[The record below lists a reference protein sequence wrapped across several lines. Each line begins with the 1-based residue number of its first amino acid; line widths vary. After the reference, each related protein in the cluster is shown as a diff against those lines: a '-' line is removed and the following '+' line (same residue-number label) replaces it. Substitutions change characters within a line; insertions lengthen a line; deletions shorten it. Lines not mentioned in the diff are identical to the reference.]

1 MKSSARPFLPS
12 VLTILFTLAV
22 ICILL
27 VAGTA
32 FLKEQRHQETRSV
45 VEQAGLRLATA
56 SPLQIDGNGTGSV
69 LEEWSR
75 ATRDLADFVRPSVV
89 HVNGIQTVRTR
100 GGPRPF
106 SMTTGSGWIWDSA
119 GHVITNHHVIDGTE
133 RVEVQLYDGQI
144 RKAVVVG
151 SDPSTDVAVLRIE
164 TGQLIPATRR
174 SPGEPVEQ
182 GELCFAFGSPFD
194 LRFSMSTGIISG
206 LGRAVSLQ
214 PGGYENFIQV
224 DASINP
230 GNSGGPLTDHLGRVI
245 GMNTAIATG
254 EPVSPDQHVS
264 SIGLAIPVDMIES
277 VAQQVIQHGE
287 VRKGFLGVEVM
298 NQEQYI
304 GAWFQRNGFPGRGVV
319 VGSIRHDHPTRAL
332 GLRTGDIITRIDGDP
347 VAGPDA
353 LDALMQDDEDSISM
367 LRIWRTGWNMDGPD
381 WLDIKWEREGKAPRD
396 GLAVHSLN
404 DRLAEYHRAL
414 GCSHRGV
421 VISYTQPDMPAQLA
435 GLRPGDLV
443 IRVNRD
449 PVASVRQLQSRIS
462 SIEPGESVLLELWR
476 FDPSVGAGALDQID
490 VPLGQIDPEY

>member
-27 VAGTA
+27 VASTT

-45 VEQAGLRLATA
+45 VEQAALRLATA
-56 SPLQIDGNGTGSV
+56 SPLQIDGDRTGSV

-89 HVNGIQTVRTR
+89 HVNGIQTVRSRVGT
-100 GGPRPF
+100 RPF
-106 SMTTGSGWIWDSA
+106 SITTGSGWIWDSA
-119 GHVITNHHVIDGTE
+119 GHIITNHHVIDGTE

-164 TGQLIPATRR
+164 SRQLIPATRR

-254 EPVSPDQHVS
+254 EPVSPDQQVS

-277 VAQQVIQHGE
+277 VAKQVIQHGE

-298 NQEQYI
+298 NQEEYL
-304 GAWFQRNGFPGRGVV
+304 GTWFLRKGFSGRGVV
-319 VGSIRHDHPTRAL
+319 VGLIRPDHPTRTS
-332 GLRTGDIITRIDGDP
+332 GLRTGDIITRCDGNP
-347 VAGPDA
+347 ISGPDV
-353 LDALMQDDEDSISM
+353 LDSLILDDEDSTSM
-367 LRIWRTGWNMDGPD
+367 LRIWRNDLDLSAPA
-381 WLDIKWEREGKAPRD
+381 WLDIEWEREGNVPRD

-404 DRLAEYHRAL
+404 DKLAEFHRAL
-414 GCSHRGV
+414 GCRQRGV
-421 VISYTQPDMPAQLA
+421 IVSFTQPDMPADLA
-435 GLRPGDLV
+435 GLQPGDLV
-443 IRVNRD
+443 TRVNTD
-449 PVASVRQLQSRIS
+449 PIASVRQLQSRIS
-462 SIEPGESVLLELWR
+462 SIEPGESVRLEIWR
-476 FDPSVGAGALDQID
+476 FDHLVGAGALVRIE
-490 VPLGQIDPEY
+490 VPLGQIDLEY